1 MIRSFR
7 GTLPRIA
14 PNVYIDESAQ
24 VIGDVEV
31 GERSSVWMGVVVRG
45 DVNYIRIGA
54 ETNIQDNAVLHVMK
68 DLHPLLVGDRVTV
81 GHGAILHGCRIE
93 SDCLIGMGAIVLN
106 GARVGSGSIIGA
118 GAVVTEGTVVPPNS
132 LFLGAPAKFRRQL
145 GPEDLKGIRR
155 YASNYVEY
163 AAAYLAECAYPA
175 ECNDLAESGGRRKGV
190 GDKHKDP

>member
-1 MIRSFR
+1 MVRSFR

-24 VIGDVEV
+24 VIGDVEI
-31 GERSSVWMGVVVRG
+31 GERSSVWMGVVIRG
-45 DVNYIRIGA
+45 DVHYIRIGA
-54 ETNIQDNAVLHVMK
+54 ETNIQDSSVLHVMK

-81 GHGAILHGCRIE
+81 GHGATLHGCSIE

-118 GAVVTEGTVVPPNS
+118 GAVVTEGAVVPPNS

-145 GPEDLKGIRR
+145 GPEDLQEIRR

-163 AAAYLAECAYPA
+163 AAAYVAECANLA
-175 ECNDLAESGGRRKGV
+175 KRDGLAESGGQK
-190 GDKHKDP
+190 

>member
-1 MIRSFR
+1 MVRSFS

-14 PNVYIDESAQ
+14 PSAYIDETAQ
-24 VIGDVEV
+24 VIGDVEI

-81 GHGAILHGCRIE
+81 GHGATLHGCRVE

-106 GARVGSGSIIGA
+106 GARVGSGSIIGV

-132 LFLGAPAKFRRQL
+132 ANGQNWYWYEVLSTTDGDRLAGA
-145 GPEDLKGIRR
+145 G
-155 YASNYVEY
+155 
-163 AAAYLAECAYPA
+163 
-175 ECNDLAESGGRRKGV
+175 KGV
-190 GDKHKDP
+190 PLCVGCHFRGKDFVLSVYPLQR